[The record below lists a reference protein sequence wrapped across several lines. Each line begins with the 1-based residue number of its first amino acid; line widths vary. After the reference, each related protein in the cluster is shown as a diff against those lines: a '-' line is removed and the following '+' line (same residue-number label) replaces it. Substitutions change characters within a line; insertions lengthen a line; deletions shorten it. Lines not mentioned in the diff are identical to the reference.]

1 MRVLG
6 LAIAAVLVF
15 SLFVKMAQGATFS
28 IVPFMNRRAL
38 GAISG
43 IVGAG
48 GNAGAVAAGFLFKSE
63 NLSYADGLL
72 YLGLAATLCSLLA
85 LFVRF
90 SPDII
95 AHERQ
100 RLAEALALRGAPI
113 AATAK

>member
-1 MRVLG
+1 
-6 LAIAAVLVF
+6 
-15 SLFVKMAQGATFS
+15 
-28 IVPFMNRRAL
+28 
-38 GAISG
+38 
-43 IVGAG
+43 
-48 GNAGAVAAGFLFKSE
+48 
-63 NLSYADGLL
+63 L